1 MNLMF
6 TSQCHKNALT
16 ETRRVLDQFAERKG
30 ERTWQSSMTD
40 EGQKTVRRLLRKTA
54 RKNTAVACHWIRGK
68 NHSELLWIVGDR
80 KQFNDVGTTP
90 TNTTKRNILR
100 ASDENDWHSAETIH
114 LLSGTAALF
123 HDLGKASDAFQDR
136 LHGRA
141 HEGRTVY
148 RHEWVSLRLFESFVA
163 GRPDREWLMQLL
175 DPASYDASDWVTG
188 LRRDDDEEP
197 LDSPFSRLPPLAN
210 TIAWLIVSHHRL
222 PQKPPTQQGVKA
234 YYQADIRN
242 LVGNIHASWNE
253 IPTPHPRE
261 VVDRYW
267 TFSKGLPVASDLW
280 KSRAARFA
288 RRWIALLDG
297 NATATWLDDP
307 YVMHLSR
314 MALMLAD
321 HNVSA
326 SKSPFSHPPS
336 SLFANTVRATGA
348 MNQEL
353 TEHLLGVT
361 REAGY
366 ITHGLADL
374 SGALST
380 VARHKLLRK
389 RAEHARYRWQDKA
402 ADLAQS
408 VRGRSEE
415 HGAFFVNMASTGAG
429 KTFANAR
436 IMYALADPQKGARF
450 TVALGLRTLTQQTGI
465 AYRKRLGL
473 SEDELAIRVGGT
485 ASRVL
490 FDYFQDKAEQT
501 GSESSA
507 EFLYDSDH
515 VMYEGD
521 YGQNPLLQ
529 RVVRNDTIRGLVDAP
544 VLVCTVDHLMPATE
558 SQRGGHQIAPLL
570 RLLTSDL
577 VLDEVD
583 DFGLEDLPAIA
594 RLVHWA
600 GVFGSRV
607 MLSSATLPPAIVEA
621 LFDAYR
627 AGRQVFQVNRGRV
640 GAPVHI
646 PCAWFDENRAV
657 AVHCADVTEL
667 AGAHRAFCEER
678 VDALAKVPA
687 RRSAEIVDVSGV
699 GGMSDDDV
707 TEFAEALLDTA
718 LTLHARHG
726 TLEGAAGRRVS
737 FGLIR
742 MANIEPLVQ
751 VAQALYAAPAREGV
765 RLHLCVYHSQFPQ
778 IARSHI
784 EHVLD
789 TVLFRGGDRD
799 PCSSPYVRDV
809 LCEGRETEHL
819 FVVVASPVSEVGRD
833 HDYDWAIVEP
843 SSMRSMI
850 QLAGRVR
857 RHRWEAVDTPNIALL
872 SHNARALSG
881 RAGPVFVRPGFEG
894 TEAPFLMKS
903 HDVRQLLR
911 PEEVHRID
919 ARPRVLERAQLD
931 PAQSLVDVEHARLR
945 SLLSRG
951 SGVNADATPA
961 PKVRRRG
968 GGPVPTSSPGLVAS
982 DWWDVPRAG
991 LSYLMQ
997 RWAPFRRETG
1007 ERTRVV
1013 FIPNEDGVFELHE
1026 EFEDRSRQRLYTKV
1040 EASKL
1045 RRVPDSAL
1053 SSAWVRP
1060 WANVPVEELL
1070 EAMVTTS
1077 ERSEE
1082 RAAVRFAGTDLV
1094 QRAEG
1099 WQYHWRLGF
1108 FIGRGMTS

>member
-30 ERTWQSSMTD
+30 DRTWQSSMTD
-40 EGQKTVRRLLRKTA
+40 DGQKTVRRLLRKTA
-54 RKNTAVACHWIRGK
+54 RKNTAVACHWVRGK

-100 ASDENDWHSAETIH
+100 ANDENDWHSAEVIH

-136 LHGRA
+136 LYGRA
-141 HEGRTVY
+141 HEGRTIY
-148 RHEWVSLRLFESFVA
+148 RHEWVSLRLFEAFVA
-163 GRPDREWLMQLL
+163 ERSDREWLTQLL
-175 DPASYDASDWVTG
+175 DHASYDASEWMTN
-188 LRRDDDEEP
+188 LLRDDEALP
-197 LDSPFSRLPPLAN
+197 FDSPFSRLPPLAS

-222 PQKPPTQQGVKA
+222 PQKPPTQGVKA

-267 TFSKGLPVASDLW
+267 TFSKGLPVTSELW
-280 KSRAARFA
+280 KARAARFA
-288 RRWIALLDG
+288 RRWLAVLDG
-297 NATATWLDDP
+297 SSTPSWLDDP

-314 MALMLAD
+314 MVLMLAD

-326 SKSPFSHPPS
+326 SKSPFTHAPS
-336 SLFANTVRATGA
+336 SLFANTSRATGA

-361 REAGY
+361 REAGF
-366 ITHGLADL
+366 IAHGLADL
-374 SGALST
+374 SGALPT
-380 VARHKLLRK
+380 IARHKLLRK
-389 RAEHARYRWQDKA
+389 RAESARFRWQDRA

-408 VRGRSEE
+408 VRARSED

-436 IMYALADPQKGARF
+436 IMYALADLQKGARF
-450 TVALGLRTLTQQTGI
+450 TVALGLRTLTQQTGV
-465 AYRKRLGL
+465 AYRTRLGL

-490 FDYFQDKAEQT
+490 FEYFQDKAEQS

-507 EFLYDSDH
+507 EFLYDADH
-515 VMYEGD
+515 VLYEGD
-521 YGQNPLLQ
+521 YDQNSLLR
-529 RVVRNDTIRGLVDAP
+529 RVVRNEKIRGLVDAP

-583 DFGLEDLPAIA
+583 DFGLEDLPAVA

-607 MLSSATLPPAIVEA
+607 MLSSATLPPAIVES

-627 AGRQVFQVNRGRV
+627 AGRRIFQENRGRI
-640 GAPVHI
+640 GAPVHV
-646 PCAWFDENRAV
+646 PCAWFDEHRAV
-657 AVHCADVTEL
+657 AVDCADVAGL
-667 AGAHRAFCEER
+667 AEAHRSFCKER
-678 VDALAKVPA
+678 VEALSKVPV
-687 RRSAEIVDVSGV
+687 RRMAHVVDVSEV
-699 GGMSDDDV
+699 GGLSDGDA
-707 TEFAEALLDTA
+707 TELTQTLLDNAIA
-718 LTLHARHG
+718 LHGAHG
-726 TLEGAAGRRVS
+726 TLDSATGRTVS

-751 VAQALYAAPAREGV
+751 VAQALYAAPTRDGV
-765 RLHLCVYHSQFPQ
+765 RVHLCVYHSQFPQ

-789 TVLFRGGDRD
+789 TVLHRGGDRD
-799 PCSSPYVRDV
+799 PCASTYVRGALGDGGEANHV
-809 LCEGRETEHL
+809 

-843 SSMRSMI
+843 SSMRSII

-857 RHRWEAVDTPNIALL
+857 RHRHDVIETSNIAVL
-872 SHNARALSG
+872 SHNVRALSG
-881 RAGPVFVRPGFEG
+881 RSGPVFVRPGFEG
-894 TEAPFLMKS
+894 TDAPFLLKS
-903 HDVRQLLR
+903 HDVRVLLR
-911 PEEVHRID
+911 PEEVRHLD
-919 ARPRVLERAQLD
+919 ARPRVLERPTLD
-931 PAQSLVDVEHARLR
+931 PAHSLVDLEHARLR
-945 SLLSRG
+945 SLLSRTAG
-951 SGVNADATPA
+951 TVAVASPATV
-961 PKVRRRG
+961 VRRRG

-982 DWWDVPRAG
+982 DWWEASRAG
-991 LSYLMQ
+991 LGFLMQ
-997 RWAPFRRETG
+997 RWKPFRLDTS

-1013 FIPNEDGVFELHE
+1013 LIPSEDDVYELHE
-1026 EFEDRSRQRLYTKV
+1026 EFEDRARQRLYTKV
-1040 EASKL
+1040 EDSKL

-1053 SSAWVRP
+1053 SSAWVQP

-1070 EAMVTTS
+1070 GAMTTTS
-1077 ERSEE
+1077 EGAEQ
-1082 RAAVRFAGTDLV
+1082 RAAVRFAGADLV
-1094 QRAEG
+1094 QREDG
-1099 WQYHWRLGF
+1099 WRYHWRLGF
-1108 FIGRGMTS
+1108 FVGR

>member
-30 ERTWQSSMTD
+30 DRTWQSSMTN

-54 RKNTAVACHWIRGK
+54 RKNTAVACHWVRGK

-100 ASDENDWHSAETIH
+100 ANDENDWHSAEVIH

-136 LHGRA
+136 LQGRA

-148 RHEWVSLRLFESFVA
+148 RHEWVSVRLFEAFIA
-163 GRPDREWLMQLL
+163 GRSDHEWLTQLL
-175 DPASYDASDWVTG
+175 DPAAYDASHWITNVV
-188 LRRDDDEEP
+188 RDDDATP
-197 LDSPFSRLPPLAN
+197 FDAPFSRLPPLAT

-222 PQKPPTQQGVKA
+222 PRKPPTQGVTA

-267 TFSKGLPVASDLW
+267 MFSKGLPVTSDLW
-280 KSRAARFA
+280 KARAARFA
-288 RRWIALLDG
+288 RRWLALLESG
-297 NATATWLDDP
+297 VTPSWLDDP

-326 SKSPFSHPPS
+326 TKSPFSHAS
-336 SLFANTVRATGA
+336 SALFANTSRATGA

-380 VARHKLLRK
+380 IARHKLLRK
-389 RAEHARYRWQDKA
+389 RADTARFRWQDKA

-408 VRGRSEE
+408 VRSRSEE
-415 HGAFFVNMASTGAG
+415 YGAFFVNMASTGAG

-450 TVALGLRTLTQQTGI
+450 TVALGLRTLTQQTGV
-465 AYRKRLGL
+465 AYRTRLGL
-473 SEDELAIRVGGT
+473 SEEELAIRVGGA

-490 FDYFQDKAEQT
+490 FEYFQDKAEQS

-507 EFLYDSDH
+507 EFLYDADH

-521 YGQNPLLQ
+521 YEQNALLR
-529 RVVRNDTIRGLVDAP
+529 RVVRNEKIRGLVDAP
-544 VLVCTVDHLMPATE
+544 VLVCTIDHLMPATE

-583 DFGLEDLPAIA
+583 DFGLEDLPAVA

-627 AGRQVFQVNRGRV
+627 AGRQVFQTNRGRV
-640 GAPVHI
+640 GAPVNV
-646 PCAWFDENRAV
+646 PCAWFDEHRAV
-657 AVHCADVTEL
+657 SVDCADIAEL
-667 AGAHRAFCEER
+667 ARAHRAFCEER
-678 VDALAKVPA
+678 VDALSKVPA
-687 RRSAEIVDVSGV
+687 RRSAEIVDVSTVEGLT
-699 GGMSDDDV
+699 DNDATALADV
-707 TEFAEALLDTA
+707 LLDTA
-718 LTLHARHG
+718 LALHAAHG
-726 TLEGAAGRRVS
+726 ATDKETGRRVS

-751 VAQALYAAPAREGV
+751 VAQALYAAPQRKGV

-778 IARSHI
+778 VARSHI

-789 TVLFRGGDRD
+789 TVLYRGGEQD
-799 PCSSPYVRDV
+799 PCVSTYVRDALTTGEEV
-809 LCEGRETEHL
+809 HHL

-843 SSMRSMI
+843 SSMRSII

-857 RHRWEAVDTPNIALL
+857 RHRLGAIETPNIALL
-872 SHNARALSG
+872 SHNVRALSG
-881 RAGPVFVRPGFEG
+881 REGPVFVRPGFEG
-894 TEAPFLMKS
+894 TEAPFLLKS

-911 PEEVHRID
+911 PDEVRHVD
-919 ARPRVLERAQLD
+919 ARPRVLERHNLD
-931 PAQSLVDVEHARLR
+931 ATQSLVDLEHARLR
-945 SLLSRG
+945 SLLFR
-951 SGVNADATPA
+951 SGGEDARATSA

-968 GGPVPTSSPGLVAS
+968 GGPVPTSSAGVVAS
-982 DWWDVPRAG
+982 DWWEMPRAG

-997 RWAPFRRETG
+997 RWKPFRLDTS

-1013 FIPNEDGVFELHE
+1013 FIPNEDGVYELYE
-1026 EFEDRSRQRLYTKV
+1026 EFEDRTRQRVYTKV
-1040 EASKL
+1040 EDSKL
-1045 RRVPDSAL
+1045 RRMPDSAL
-1053 SSAWVRP
+1053 ASEWVQP
-1060 WANVPVEELL
+1060 WANAPVEELL
-1070 EAMVTTS
+1070 EAMTTDS
-1077 ERSEE
+1077 EGSDE
-1082 RAAVRFAGTDLV
+1082 RVAVRYAGADLV
-1094 QRAEG
+1094 QREDG

-1108 FIGRGMTS
+1108 FVGR